1 MQIKNIKLD
10 SFCCGDKYIRV
21 LFDIEYSN
29 GDKSDGYVYYDTE
42 GKITNHCSPSLYMG
56 GGDYTDYY
64 LDFAKVCERL
74 KAFEGENAK
83 ALVDSISAIYSKYD
97 DLETKLKD
105 KYDYIN
111 VSKNIDTVEGK
122 IIAYKSS
129 LRRLKREDKIKDLSE
144 KIDLALSELY
154 VYRKKMEGYYS
165 EIDALNEKKV
175 IELKNIKV
183 AL

>member
-29 GDKSDGYVYYDTE
+29 GDKSDGYVYYNNE
-42 GKITNHCSPSLYMG
+42 GKITNHCSPSIYMNSG
-56 GGDYTDYY
+56 NHIDYY

-83 ALVDSISAIYSKYD
+83 ALIGEINSIYSKYN
-97 DLETKLKD
+97 DLEDKLRD
-105 KYDYIN
+105 KYDYSN

-154 VYRKKMEGYYS
+154 VYRKKMEG
-165 EIDALNEKKV
+165 LNSSIQKC
-175 IELKNIKV
+175 IKI
-183 AL
+183 